1 MESIGQSLGLAAED
15 WTALALTFR
24 LCLYTTIILMIF
36 ATPLAWWLANGR
48 SLSRTAV
55 QAVVALPLVLPPTV
69 LGFYLLI
76 ALGPRGMIG
85 GTMETLGFHHFAFTF
100 EGILIGSVIYSMPF
114 AVQPLEHAFSSL
126 GKRPVEAA
134 ASLGAGAMD
143 RLFSVI
149 IPMARRGFVV
159 AITLTFAHTMGEFGV
174 VLMVGGNIPGVTHV
188 LSTTIYGYTES
199 MQYAAAGRLSLL
211 LLIGAFVVLFLVYWL
226 NRSFEMARP

>member
-1 MESIGQSLGLAAED
+1 LESIGQSLGLAAED
-15 WTALALTFR
+15 WTALALTLR

-48 SLSRTAV
+48 SLSRTVV

-126 GKRPVEAA
+126 GRRPVEAA

>member
-1 MESIGQSLGLAAED
+1 LESIGQSLGLAAED
-15 WTALALTFR
+15 WTALALTLR

-85 GTMETLGFHHFAFTF
+85 GTMETLGFQHFAFTF

-126 GKRPVEAA
+126 GKRPVEVA

-143 RLFSVI
+143 RFFSVI
-149 IPMARRGFVV
+149 VPMARRGFLV